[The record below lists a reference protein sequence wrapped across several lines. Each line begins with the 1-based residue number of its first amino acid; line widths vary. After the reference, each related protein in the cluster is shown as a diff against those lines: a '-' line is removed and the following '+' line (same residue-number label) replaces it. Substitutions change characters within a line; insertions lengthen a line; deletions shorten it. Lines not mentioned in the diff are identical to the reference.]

1 MPISKPALQEY
12 LESEFQG
19 AFYVRSKTVA
29 VAATPTIAVPNDFER
44 LGLVIINLS
53 ASDLY
58 LAPDPEVSTTSG
70 ILLTGSGSS
79 LSLVAHDDLVLVGY
93 GWYAL
98 ATAAPQS
105 IYTLEVL
112 RYRGVESR

>member
-1 MPISKPALQEY
+1 MTVPKPALQEY
-12 LESEFQG
+12 LESEFEG
-19 AFYVRSKTVA
+19 AFYVRSQ
-29 VAATPTIAVPNDFER
+29 TIAAAASPTLVVPNDFER
-44 LGLVIINLS
+44 LGLVLINLS
-53 ASDLY
+53 SSDLY
-58 LAPDPEVSTTSG
+58 LAPDPGVSATSG

-112 RYRGVESR
+112 RYRGVEAR